1 MHVFERRRAVRQ
13 SIHNLIKRFITR
25 NDIYYF
31 STSALTPLVVYH
43 LPLDKPMMMFSL
55 RYLVNK
61 PAGTFL
67 IFMAAEHFDQDNSG
81 AAAGSGA
88 GGGGAGGGASGG
100 GVDDNVGLGDS
111 HFCIA
116 FVDYTQGYVF
126 PRQMS

>member
-1 MHVFERRRAVRQ
+1 M
-13 SIHNLIKRFITR
+13 
-25 NDIYYF
+25 IYTTF